1 MIDNSDESEEVIQF
15 WASVYKVQT
24 LATDSGIRITL
35 DLPETAI
42 AQAAY
47 FMDWQRQAKAVW
59 VECKTERNNGLEKR
73 GNRKSK
79 RKAAQE

>member
-1 MIDNSDESEEVIQF
+1 MTSNSDESEIIQF
-15 WASVYKVQT
+15 WAAVYKVQT

-47 FMDWQRQAKAVW
+47 FMDWQRRAVPVW
-59 VECKTERNNGLEKR
+59 IECKTERNNGMEKR
-73 GNRKSK
+73 TNRKSK
-79 RKAAQE
+79 RKTAQE